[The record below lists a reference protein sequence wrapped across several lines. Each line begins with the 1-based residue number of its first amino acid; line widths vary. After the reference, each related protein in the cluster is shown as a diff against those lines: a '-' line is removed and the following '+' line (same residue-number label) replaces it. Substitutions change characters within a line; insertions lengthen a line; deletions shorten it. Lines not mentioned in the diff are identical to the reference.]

1 MQRPPEYNGSKLSI
15 VCMER
20 WNGSCPAGEFLD
32 NLAPAERTKLDV
44 IFELLGDRGG
54 ISNPTKFK
62 KLKAAGV
69 FTIKSGQIR
78 IFSIFTKDKRLVL
91 LFGIRKKWRRH
102 RGQDLDKASAMKK
115 EFLST

>member
-1 MQRPPEYNGSKLSI
+1 VQRPSEYDGSKLSI

-32 NLAPAERTKLDV
+32 DLSPSERTKLDV
-44 IFELLGDRGG
+44 IFELLGDRGVV
-54 ISNPTKFK
+54 SNPTKFK
-62 KLKAAGV
+62 KLTAAGL
-69 FTIKSGQIR
+69 FAIKSGQIR
-78 IFSIFTKDKRLVL
+78 IFCFFTKDRRLVL

-102 RGQDLDKASAMKK
+102 RKQDLDKASAMKK